1 MRLAKSGRSGRKG
14 EREQS
19 AGQGRMVLAKK
30 KKKTSKETIMEK
42 CKHAPRNSF
51 DEKSPNIPP
60 SCPQLSSRSFRSP
73 PTALGCQATAVLLK
87 LCQGD
92 GERAGKNRGGKKRK
106 GKAKHERAMGRS
118 RATFNFS
125 RRPSASGG
133 EGDRPSDTPPPPPPL
148 PPTPPLPP
156 SLPPAGMCTHVTCA
170 AAEP

>member
-1 MRLAKSGRSGRKG
+1 
-14 EREQS
+14 
-19 AGQGRMVLAKK
+19 
-30 KKKTSKETIMEK
+30 MEK

-118 RATFNFS
+118 RATF
-125 RRPSASGG
+125 PVV
-133 EGDRPSDTPPPPPPL
+133 PPL
-148 PPTPPLPP
+148 PLPP